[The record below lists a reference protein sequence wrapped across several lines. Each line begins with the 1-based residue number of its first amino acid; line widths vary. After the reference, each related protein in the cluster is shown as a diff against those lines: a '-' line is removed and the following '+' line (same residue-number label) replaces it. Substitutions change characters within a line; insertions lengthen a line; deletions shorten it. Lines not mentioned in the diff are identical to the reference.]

1 MHARVFAQTAR
12 LDLAALVRST
22 QKFFE
27 ATVEVLEE
35 RGLAVQAPDARPAE
49 PFARLR
55 ISSAR
60 RHYSGIF
67 RVTCRSALAEDWA
80 AAQAAETRGRATG
93 MGTLALR
100 CIAVWDVE
108 GDAEGASE
116 AALLNLCAVL
126 ASVALGPVL
135 PADES
140 TLFGVRGAMDRLE
153 ALTGRSLS
161 R

>member
-1 MHARVFAQTAR
+1 MRARVFAQTAR

-35 RGLAVQAPDARPAE
+35 RGLAVPAPDARTLE

-60 RHYSGIF
+60 RRYSGVF
-67 RVTCRSALAEDWA
+67 RVTCRTALAEDWV
-80 AAQAAETRGRATG
+80 AAQAAEARGRATG
-93 MGTLALR
+93 MGALARR
-100 CIAVWDVE
+100 CVTVWEVE
-108 GDAEGASE
+108 GDEESAPE
-116 AALLNLCAVL
+116 AALLSLCAVL

-140 TLFGVRGAMDRLE
+140 TLFGVRGAMERLE